1 MKLINKTAIIT
12 GAAEGIGRA
21 TALLFAQEGAGAV
34 VTDINEEKGQLTAD
48 EINRQGG
55 KAIFVKH
62 DISLEKDWQNVVEKS
77 LDAFGSID
85 ILFNN
90 AGIFLI
96 KPLIDTTLEEWN
108 TLMGVNVTGVF
119 LGMKSVIPVMQR
131 QGKGSIIN
139 NSSTA
144 GLIGSKG
151 VALYGTTKAAI
162 RSLSKHAALEYGSDN
177 IRINVVFP
185 GFVNTKMIAYRA
197 EIDKTNQEQ
206 QRSTVPLGRIA
217 DPEDIAKTVLF
228 LASDDSSYL
237 AGAEI
242 IIDGGKS
249 LGINRP

>member
-1 MKLINKTAIIT
+1 MKLIKQTAIIT
-12 GAAEGIGRA
+12 GAGAGIGRA
-21 TALLFAQEGAGAV
+21 TALLFAQEGAGV
-34 VTDINEEKGQLTAD
+34 MVTDINAEKGQLTAD
-48 EINRQGG
+48 EINAQGG
-55 KAIFVKH
+55 KAIFVRH
-62 DISLEKDWQNVVEKS
+62 DISREKDWHNVVEKS
-77 LDAFGSID
+77 LEEFGSID

-90 AGIFLI
+90 AGMFLI

-108 TLMGVNVTGVF
+108 RLMGVNVAGAF
-119 LGMKSVIPVMQR
+119 LGMKYVIPVMQR
-131 QGKGSIIN
+131 QGKGVIIN

-162 RSLSKHAALEYGSDN
+162 RSLTKHAALEYAPNN
-177 IRINVVFP
+177 IRINSIFP

-206 QRSTVPLGRIA
+206 QRSTVPLARIA
-217 DPEDIAKTVLF
+217 EPEDIAKTALF

-249 LGINRP
+249 LGQNRP